1 MMNGSWHGAKIG
13 IGRHATATSNPG
25 ASDPSRSPRLA
36 ADPYFAELTELP
48 FSPAR
53 RLAGSALRG
62 GWPVQLCAAAA
73 ATASC
78 ATGIFRMSEWAPEN
92 GSPAVLSMT
101 LAALT
106 R

>member
-1 MMNGSWHGAKIG
+1 M
-13 IGRHATATSNPG
+13 GRHATATSDPG
-25 ASDPSRSPRLA
+25 ASYPSRSRRLA
-36 ADPYFAELTELP
+36 ADPYFAGLTELAVQP
-48 FSPAR
+48 CAAAGRFSRAR
-53 RLAGSALRG
+53 RLAGSAVRG

>member
-1 MMNGSWHGAKIG
+1 MMNGSWHSAEIS
-13 IGRHATATSNPG
+13 IGRHASATSNPG
-25 ASDPSRSPRLA
+25 ASYPSRSLRLA
-36 ADPYFAELTELP
+36 ADPYFAELTEP
-48 FSPAR
+48 SVSRAR
-53 RLAGSALRG
+53 R
-62 GWPVQLCAAAA
+62 WPVQPCAAAA